1 MELSEFIKQNIA
13 LINKKITT
21 FKEGKE
27 GSDYEY
33 NDVEIKNYLQD
44 KFRIAISQQST
55 RDELINELSNN
66 KYVKSKIEEI
76 ANKYFLYKPHLEKF
90 YYSTIFN
97 KVFNV
102 ADLNEL
108 TELAISRIESN
119 PNINQLEVK
128 FIERDL
134 KNIINK
140 SLFLASMNGFSSD
153 LQNSEMG
160 LRVANEGDS
169 AQFLFIARAILAGFN
184 CSNVDVRSSRYD
196 AIIDVDAKLIRIQ
209 IKGITSSNNISFF
222 DRDRGGQGIDHTH
235 ERNRGKRITSKDC
248 DIYVAVDK
256 QVGICYIIPMKYA
269 DSLSDEKAKNIKLSE
284 VKEFLENWDV
294 ILDKKNYSN

>member
-1 MELSEFIKQNIA
+1 M
-13 LINKKITT
+13 
-21 FKEGKE
+21 
-27 GSDYEY
+27 
-33 NDVEIKNYLQD
+33 
-44 KFRIAISQQST
+44 
-55 RDELINELSNN
+55 
-66 KYVKSKIEEI
+66 
-76 ANKYFLYKPHLEKF
+76 
-90 YYSTIFN
+90 
-97 KVFNV
+97 
-102 ADLNEL
+102 
-108 TELAISRIESN
+108 
-119 PNINQLEVK
+119 
-128 FIERDL
+128 
-134 KNIINK
+134 
-140 SLFLASMNGFSSD
+140 
-153 LQNSEMG
+153 
-160 LRVANEGDS
+160 
-169 AQFLFIARAILAGFN
+169 
-184 CSNVDVRSSRYD
+184 RSSRYD

>member
-44 KFRIAISQQST
+44 NFRIAISQQST

-269 DSLSDEKAKNIKLSE
+269 DSLNDEKAKNIKLSE